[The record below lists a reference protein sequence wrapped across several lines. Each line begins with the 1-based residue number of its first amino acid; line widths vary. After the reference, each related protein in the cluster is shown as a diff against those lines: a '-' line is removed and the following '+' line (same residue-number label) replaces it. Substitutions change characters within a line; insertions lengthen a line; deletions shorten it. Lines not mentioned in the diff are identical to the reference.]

1 MVNRGA
7 TENIFFII
15 YLLLLD
21 FLYFPEW
28 TPASPIELAQA
39 GELLFQVR

>member
-1 MVNRGA
+1 MVNR
-7 TENIFFII
+7 EISFFYNLSTAAQVI
-15 YLLLLD
+15 D